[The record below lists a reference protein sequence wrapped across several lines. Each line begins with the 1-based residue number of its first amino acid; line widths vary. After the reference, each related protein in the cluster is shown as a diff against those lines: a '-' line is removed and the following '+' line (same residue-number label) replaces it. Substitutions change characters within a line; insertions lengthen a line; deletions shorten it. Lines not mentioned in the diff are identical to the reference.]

1 MGMPKGRIVMSER
14 NWDAD
19 WAMCEAATPG
29 PFHIERYYDFPDGL
43 HSAIIVLDNPL
54 PDRPDDKY
62 LMIVIGRDRE
72 EVDRDAHFYAETR
85 SALPHWLQRAK
96 ELEVRLEE
104 AESEL
109 QKVTRGCET
118 CGGSGVM
125 NAVVGDGLPYG
136 EEILETTECGE
147 CHGTGVGWIGQIM
160 DERDRLRARLDD
172 LARAARALVD
182 RIRGLEGDAPDS
194 APSADAM
201 RDAREEVERLR
212 SVYTAARVLLR
223 YEEDGA
229 TENWLYWD
237 KRLDDLRA
245 AVDAYEKESALAGH
259 MP

>member
-1 MGMPKGRIVMSER
+1 MMSEEPR
-14 NWDAD
+14 KSVWTREKMEQATWDD
-19 WAMCEAATPG
+19 IG
-29 PFHIERYYDFPDGL
+29 
-43 HSAIIVLDNPL
+43 
-54 PDRPDDKY
+54 Y
-62 LMIVIGRDRE
+62 LMVHNSHDPLVKIGINYLRKSE
-72 EVDRDAHFYAETR
+72 ILHA
-85 SALPHWLQRAK
+85 
-96 ELEVRLEE
+96 RLE
-104 AESEL
+104 
-109 QKVTRGCET
+109 
-118 CGGSGVM
+118 
-125 NAVVGDGLPYG
+125 
-136 EEILETTECGE
+136 
-147 CHGTGVGWIGQIM
+147 
-160 DERDRLRARLDD
+160 D
-172 LARAARALVD
+172 LACAARALVN